1 MLFKLWHFRKVGSGG
16 CGVWGA
22 ATVCCRGPESIQTQ
36 LDDEETLES
45 GMSVAL

>member
-1 MLFKLWHFRKVGSGG
+1 MGMW
-16 CGVWGA
+16 GVA
-22 ATVCCRGPESIQTQ
+22 RACCKCPESIQTQ